1 MNQDLGF
8 TQSIFGAGA
17 GILFIGYLLFEVPSN
32 LALQHFGARVWI
44 VRIMVSWGLVA
55 MAMAVVSGPASF
67 YAMRFLLGVAEA
79 GFFPG
84 IILYL
89 TYWFPAHE
97 RARIVSLF
105 MAAVPLATLI
115 GSPVSGA
122 LLELHGLGG
131 LKVGTGCS
139 SSKDYRQ
146 CCSALPRSNCSLTGR
161 QRHLGSAR
169 MKSMRSKPSSRQKP
183 RRRVTRAITRSA
195 ML

>member
-1 MNQDLGF
+1 MSG
-8 TQSIFGAGA
+8 
-17 GILFIGYLLFEVPSN
+17 IGYLLFEVPSN

-44 VRIMVSWGLVA
+44 ARIMVSWGLVA

-105 MAAVPLATLI
+105 MAAGRLQRLLV
-115 GSPVSGA
+115 VRFRA
-122 LLELHGLGG
+122 L
-131 LKVGTGCS
+131 CS
-139 SSKDYRQ
+139 S
-146 CCSALPRSNCSLTGR
+146 CTCWAG
-161 QRHLGSAR
+161 
-169 MKSMRSKPSSRQKP
+169 
-183 RRRVTRAITRSA
+183 
-195 ML
+195 

>member
-1 MNQDLGF
+1 
-8 TQSIFGAGA
+8 
-17 GILFIGYLLFEVPSN
+17 
-32 LALQHFGARVWI
+32 
-44 VRIMVSWGLVA
+44 MVSWGLVA

-105 MAAVPLATLI
+105 MAAVPLAALI

-131 LKVGTGCS
+131 LL
-139 SSKDYRQ
+139 
-146 CCSALPRSNCSLTGR
+146 ALAVHHRR
-161 QRHLGSAR
+161 IAGSAAR
-169 MKSMRSKPSSRQKP
+169 LC
-183 RRRVTRAITRSA
+183 RAQTA
-195 ML
+195 P

>member
-1 MNQDLGF
+1 MTLDQGFGGEIGHRQIRPAPSPVSLPLLRGELPRPGQCRVRRARHEPGPRLHAIDLRGGRRHLIHRLSSVRGSEQPGPPAF
-8 TQSIFGAGA
+8 RC
-17 GILFIGYLLFEVPSN
+17 P
-32 LALQHFGARVWI
+32 VWI

-79 GFFPG
+79 GFPR

-115 GSPVSGA
+115 GSPV
-122 LLELHGLGG
+122 
-131 LKVGTGCS
+131 
-139 SSKDYRQ
+139 
-146 CCSALPRSNCSLTGR
+146 
-161 QRHLGSAR
+161 
-169 MKSMRSKPSSRQKP
+169 
-183 RRRVTRAITRSA
+183 
-195 ML
+195 